1 MPSHLTKR
9 ELDLMSV
16 LWRHGSATVAE
27 VLQEIS
33 DGISYSTVMT
43 VMRTLESKGHVRHEQ
58 QGKAFRF
65 FPVTQPDEAGDSA
78 LGRILQKVY
87 HGSRELMINRLVAD
101 EDVSADEIRRIKEYL
116 EQRLEELEP

>member
-1 MPSHLTKR
+1 VPKHLTKR

-27 VLQEIS
+27 VLEDIP
-33 DGISYSTVMT
+33 DEISYSTVMT

-58 QGKAFRF
+58 EGKAFRF
-65 FPVTQPDEAGDSA
+65 FPVTDPDEAGDTA
-78 LGRILQKVY
+78 LGRILQKVF
-87 HGSRELMINRLVAD
+87 HGSRELMVNRLVAD

-116 EQRLEELEP
+116 EQRLEELER